1 MGKITIDLSE
11 QLYEYLLAVSLRDT
25 ALLRALRKHTD
36 ELEHGAMQISADQ
49 GQFMALQLKL
59 MQAKRVIEI
68 GTFTGYSALVM
79 ALALPTDGKLVACDN
94 NEEWTTIAQRYW
106 EQAGIANKIELHL
119 APALKT
125 VQKLLDAGEREQ
137 FDAAFIDADKVN
149 LRNYY
154 EQCLHLVRP
163 GGLIMIDN
171 VLWGGGVIDTANQTA
186 DTRAIRAL
194 NTFIHKD
201 DRVDIS
207 LVPIGDGLLLARKL
221 EQSKESPHS

>member
-79 ALALPTDGKLVACDN
+79 ALALPTDGKLVACDT

>member
-1 MGKITIDLSE
+1 MGKVTIELTE
-11 QLYEYLLAVSLRDT
+11 QLYEYMLSVSLRDT
-25 ALLRALRKHTD
+25 ALQRALRKHTD
-36 ELEHGAMQISADQ
+36 ELEHGVMQISADQ

-79 ALALPTDGKLVACDN
+79 AQALPADGKLLACDTS
-94 NEEWTTIAQRYW
+94 EEWTTIARRYW
-106 EQAGIANKIELHL
+106 EQAGVADKIEVHL
-119 APALKT
+119 GPALETLKM
-125 VQKLLDAGEREQ
+125 LLDAGEREQ

-149 LRNYY
+149 LRHYY

-171 VLWGGGVIDTANQTA
+171 VLWSGDVIDTSNQTA
-186 DTRAIRAL
+186 DTKAIREL
-194 NTFIHKD
+194 NTFIHND
-201 DRVDIS
+201 ERVDIS

-221 EQSKESPHS
+221 EPTES

>member
-1 MGKITIDLSE
+1 MGKTTIELTE
-11 QLYEYLLAVSLRDT
+11 QLYDYLLDVSLRDN

-36 ELEHGAMQISADQ
+36 EMESGAMQISADQ

-79 ALALPTDGKLVACDN
+79 ALALPSDGRLVACDT
-94 NEEWTTIAQRYW
+94 NEEWTAIAQRYW
-106 EQAGIANKIELHL
+106 DQAGITHKINLQL
-119 APALKT
+119 GPALKT
-125 VQKLLDAGEREQ
+125 LQKLLEKGEEEQ

-154 EQCLHLVRP
+154 EKCLQLVRP

-171 VLWGGGVIDTANQTA
+171 VLWGGEVIDTSNQSA
-186 DTRAIRAL
+186 DTRAIREL
-194 NTFIHKD
+194 NTYIYND
-201 DRVDIS
+201 ERVDIS
-207 LVPIGDGLLLARKL
+207 LVPIGDGLTLARK
-221 EQSKESPHS
+221 HGVT

>member
-1 MGKITIDLSE
+1 MGKVTIELTD
-11 QLYEYLLAVSLRDT
+11 QLYEYMLSVSLRET
-25 ALLRALRKHTD
+25 ALQRALRKHTD
-36 ELEHGAMQISADQ
+36 ELENGAMQISADQ
-49 GQFMALQLKL
+49 GQLMALLLKL

-79 ALALPTDGKLVACDN
+79 ALALPADGKLVACDN
-94 NEEWTTIAQRYW
+94 NEEWTTIARRYW
-106 EQAGIANKIELHL
+106 EQAGVSNKIELHL

-125 VQKLLDAGEREQ
+125 LQMLLDAGEREQ
-137 FDAAFIDADKVN
+137 FDVAFLDADKVN

-171 VLWGGGVIDTANQTA
+171 VLWSGDVIDASNQTA
-186 DTRAIRAL
+186 DTRAIREL
-194 NTFIHKD
+194 NIYIHKD
-201 DRVDIS
+201 IRVDIS

-221 EQSKESPHS
+221 